1 MWAYGCHYRIHNLDE
16 WRHSCDSGIT
26 CRFQEGG
33 NDVDYIGLLEEILEM
48 DYRNL
53 KDQSS
58 KLVVFKVQW
67 FRSIVEYDECM
78 FYAINST
85 QVH

>member
-1 MWAYGCHYRIHNLDE
+1 
-16 WRHSCDSGIT
+16 
-26 CRFQEGG
+26 
-33 NDVDYIGLLEEILEM
+33 VDYIGLLEEILEM

>member
-1 MWAYGCHYRIHNLDE
+1 
-16 WRHSCDSGIT
+16 
-26 CRFQEGG
+26 
-33 NDVDYIGLLEEILEM
+33 VDYIGLLEEILEM

-67 FRSIVEYDECM
+67 FWSIVEYDERM
-78 FYAINST
+78 FYAINSI

>member
-1 MWAYGCHYRIHNLDE
+1 
-16 WRHSCDSGIT
+16 
-26 CRFQEGG
+26 
-33 NDVDYIGLLEEILEM
+33 VDYIGLLEEILEM
-48 DYRNL
+48 DYWNL

-67 FRSIVEYDECM
+67 FWNIMEYDECM

-85 QVH
+85 QVY